1 MPDRLPSL
9 VALVGFWVPPAL
21 AGWIAAGHLVKSRK
35 FHRARITYATLA
47 VVVVV
52 YVAAWFLYN
61 LKRMPP
67 YIAGS
72 TMDPSASAPEAMGW
86 LAVVTAALILPGSA
100 MACALAFGK
109 RMRLDTERTLR

>member
-9 VALVGFWVPPAL
+9 VALVGFWAPPAL
-21 AGWIAAGHLVKSRK
+21 AGWVAAGHLVKSK
-35 FHRARITYATLA
+35 KLHRTTITYAVLA
-47 VVVVV
+47 VVVVA

-72 TMDPSASAPEAMGW
+72 TMDPTVSAPEATGW

-109 RMRLDTERTLR
+109 RMRLHKAED